1 MASLDKTYQK
11 KTDKEH
17 ILDNPDT
24 YIGSI
29 ENVEQSLYIFTE
41 EEDKQYF
48 KEKEMMYNPGLFKLF
63 DEGIVNCRDHYIRMK
78 QQIKNQENT
87 KSAEDSNKLEPV
99 TQIHV
104 EIKDDKIIIQQW

>member
-1 MASLDKTYQK
+1 MTSLEQKYQQ

-29 ENVEQSLYIFTE
+29 ENVEQPLYIYET
-41 EEDKQYF
+41 DQIL
-48 KEKEMMYNPGLFKLF
+48 EKNMHYNPGLFKLF

-78 QQIKNQENT
+78 QQINHMKRD
-87 KSAEDSNKLEPV
+87 EDEPV
-99 TQIHV
+99 SQIHV
-104 EIKDDKIIIQQW
+104 QIENGKITMYLSLIHI